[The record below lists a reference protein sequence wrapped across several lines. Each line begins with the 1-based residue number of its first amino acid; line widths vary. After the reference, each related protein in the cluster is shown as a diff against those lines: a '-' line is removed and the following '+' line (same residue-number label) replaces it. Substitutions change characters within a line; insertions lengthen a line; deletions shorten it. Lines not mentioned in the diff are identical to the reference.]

1 MQTQQLPKRLMRKH
15 LIVWHRHRRSRGP
28 SEAAAGSSYRA
39 ALRSEDPM
47 LYMDKIITFL
57 NFSLAGVATLSFFLW
72 LVALVV
78 ARGFGERV
86 SPDFGAALL
95 VAAYGSL
102 VVLFWLGV
110 AWVVITAV
118 RYAIRW
124 VR

>member
-1 MQTQQLPKRLMRKH
+1 
-15 LIVWHRHRRSRGP
+15 
-28 SEAAAGSSYRA
+28 
-39 ALRSEDPM
+39 M

-57 NFSLAGVATLSFFLW
+57 NFSLAGVATLSFFIW
-72 LVALVV
+72 LITLVV
-78 ARGFGERV
+78 TRGFGERV
-86 SPDFGAALL
+86 SADFGAALF

-110 AWVVITAV
+110 AWVVIAAV